1 MESRAPSRM
10 CGAPRPYVYAA
21 HGRASRDVGCEESE
35 ESAAAEPTNAR
46 SSARG
51 RRTSAPAC
59 ARRRELQDRERVVS
73 PFQQRDKY
81 KTCYFRQV
89 RKNERCQ
96 VHTLY
101 NSGHIGDCGF
111 FVQSLSHAIG
121 AAHFSEVPDRRRGRQ
136 QHAARHTQM
145 GHQRKVEKSITQVK
159 ESRQAA
165 NLLFGHCLAQS
176 CCAQDEVRICR
187 RPPAVPLAAFD
198 TWLLAPLMQLCAM
211 LYVCA
216 CARFPVARY
225 LNRRQAPTRS
235 STSSEAL

>member
-1 MESRAPSRM
+1 
-10 CGAPRPYVYAA
+10 
-21 HGRASRDVGCEESE
+21 
-35 ESAAAEPTNAR
+35 
-46 SSARG
+46 
-51 RRTSAPAC
+51 
-59 ARRRELQDRERVVS
+59 
-73 PFQQRDKY
+73 
-81 KTCYFRQV
+81 
-89 RKNERCQ
+89 
-96 VHTLY
+96 
-101 NSGHIGDCGF
+101 
-111 FVQSLSHAIG
+111 
-121 AAHFSEVPDRRRGRQ
+121 
-136 QHAARHTQM
+136 M

-187 RPPAVPLAAFD
+187 RPPAVPHAAFD

>member
-1 MESRAPSRM
+1 MQSTSYAQSVP
-10 CGAPRPYVYAA
+10 PRTPDNTLHQA
-21 HGRASRDVGCEESE
+21 H
-35 ESAAAEPTNAR
+35 
-46 SSARG
+46 
-51 RRTSAPAC
+51 
-59 ARRRELQDRERVVS
+59 
-73 PFQQRDKY
+73 
-81 KTCYFRQV
+81 
-89 RKNERCQ
+89 
-96 VHTLY
+96 
-101 NSGHIGDCGF
+101 
-111 FVQSLSHAIG
+111 
-121 AAHFSEVPDRRRGRQ
+121 
-136 QHAARHTQM
+136 M
-145 GHQRKVEKSITQVK
+145 GHQRKVEKSIAQVK

-187 RPPAVPLAAFD
+187 RPPALPLAAFD